1 MSLEEDIKLLREEGG
16 PRSHVMS
23 WKYFTG
29 DITSR
34 AVHLYRYPDVSS
46 NQIITLNYIKVRL
59 NWIKEQEVIS
69 LAYSILF

>member
-1 MSLEEDIKLLREEGG
+1 MNLEEDIKLLREEGG

-46 NQIITLNYIKVRL
+46 NQIMTLNYIKV
-59 NWIKEQEVIS
+59 KEQEVIS

>member
-34 AVHLYRYPDVSS
+34 AVHLYKYPDVSS
-46 NQIITLNYIKVRL
+46 NQLITLNRIKNKTQLDFLCTKNKRSFL
-59 NWIKEQEVIS
+59 
-69 LAYSILF
+69 

>member
-1 MSLEEDIKLLREEGG
+1 MSLEEDIRLLREEGG

-34 AVHLYRYPDVSS
+34 AVHLYKYPDVSS
-46 NQIITLNYIKVRL
+46 NQLITLNCIKIFCVQRTKDHFFDL
-59 NWIKEQEVIS
+59 
-69 LAYSILF
+69 

>member
-1 MSLEEDIKLLREEGG
+1 MNLEEDIKLLREEGG

-46 NQIITLNYIKVRL
+46 NQITTLNCI
-59 NWIKEQEVIS
+59 NS
-69 LAYSILF
+69 

>member
-1 MSLEEDIKLLREEGG
+1 MNLEEDIKLLREEGG

-46 NQIITLNYIKVRL
+46 NQIITLNYINIR
-59 NWIKEQEVIS
+59 KEQEDIS

>member
-46 NQIITLNYIKVRL
+46 NQITTLNCI
-59 NWIKEQEVIS
+59 NS
-69 LAYSILF
+69 

>member
-34 AVHLYRYPDVSS
+34 AVHLYKYPDVSS
-46 NQIITLNYIKVRL
+46 NLIITLNCIK
-59 NWIKEQEVIS
+59 S
-69 LAYSILF
+69 DCA